1 MKNFKKGIY
10 RHYKSYL
17 YEVIDV
23 AKHTETLQDMVVY
36 KSLYGNFE
44 MWVRPFTMFFEDV
57 EINGK
62 MQKRFE
68 FIDEGKADIK

>member
-1 MKNFKKGIY
+1 MSIQIGKY
-10 RHYKSYL
+10 RHYKGHL

-23 AKHTETLQDMVVY
+23 AKHTESLEEVVVY
-36 KSLYGNFE
+36 RALYDEFKL
-44 MWVRPFTMFFEDV
+44 WVRPLAMFMENV

-68 FIDEGKADIK
+68 FVTDEK

>member
-10 RHYKSYL
+10 RHYKGYL